1 MVMQKAN
8 PRQRKLPG
16 MGENTTTYG
25 DYTMKF
31 DLKKLTLPQN
41 FQDMPGAKKL
51 WTKIPVRK
59 PSKTEFFRVLGDDKY
74 TASMAI
80 IELKEENETY
90 LIHPELYPDLG
101 EFIAPVQVC
110 VVMTRMGALLIWCP
124 KLPQERRNAWHDT
137 AMQAAELA
145 TSKWI
150 CMRANMHAGC
160 YDILEATGKLPEPE
174 FPTAD
179 LTFTRMLEIAF
190 RDFYVDSLEHPLV
203 KRLSGQ
209 V

>member
-1 MVMQKAN
+1 
-8 PRQRKLPG
+8 
-16 MGENTTTYG
+16 
-25 DYTMKF
+25 MKI

-51 WTKIPVRK
+51 WTTISVRK
-59 PSKTEFFRVLGDDKY
+59 PSKTEFFRVLDDDNY
-74 TASMAI
+74 TAPMAI

-110 VVMTRMGALLIWCP
+110 VAMTRMGAMMIWCP
-124 KLPQERRNAWHDT
+124 KLPQERRNSWHDT
-137 AMQAAELA
+137 AMHALELA
-145 TSKWI
+145 RSKWI

-160 YDILEATGKLPEPE
+160 YEILEATGKLPEPE
-174 FPTAD
+174 FPTED
-179 LTFTRMLEIAF
+179 LTFTRMIEIAF
-190 RDFYVDSLEHPLV
+190 RDFYVDNLDHPLV